1 MVCYIGLHINHRNI
15 AWASTIRTKLDKI
28 LKKQKHGVRIIY
40 NKDKFAHSKSQMRD
54 MNALNVY
61 QINIFQ
67 FLKCLY
73 KARHNLNRRVFNNAF
88 TEIHHRYPTMFSRN
102 NFKQPKIIT
111 KATSFVISSRESKI
125 LSNYL
130 HEFEKTILFSPLFLN
145 KLENKLLE
153 SEDKAKYFSNK
164 VNCNL
169 SQRYKS
175 TYFSVQVLYLM
186 RFVRTGMFKYE
197 CTFK

>member
-1 MVCYIGLHINHRNI
+1 
-15 AWASTIRTKLDKI
+15 
-28 LKKQKHGVRIIY
+28 
-40 NKDKFAHSKSQMRD
+40 MRD

-88 TEIHHRYPTMFSRN
+88 TEIHHRYPTMFSRS

-111 KATSFVISSRESKI
+111 KATSFVISSRKSKI
-125 LSNYL
+125 LNNYL

-153 SEDKAKYFSNK
+153 SEDKVKYFSNK

-169 SQRYKS
+169 S
-175 TYFSVQVLYLM
+175 
-186 RFVRTGMFKYE
+186 
-197 CTFK
+197 